1 MERIIAAEPQKFL
14 GGVSYDTPN
23 IFRAWVYARQRES
36 AGGTDIDRKTRYDDS
51 WGWGREVNMPKV
63 LKNTKQGRPRKRAV
77 RSSTAHLDRFIEEAT
92 VDCYN
97 ESEETI
103 GIFTMLEENLAVP
116 FTTTLLG
123 VEVTVERVD
132 LNDADEIVAVCRRG
146 RERLRV
152 PVIDLPLPEP
162 EPKGAEWIDAYR
174 RWARWK

>member
-1 MERIIAAEPQKFL
+1 
-14 GGVSYDTPN
+14 
-23 IFRAWVYARQRES
+23 
-36 AGGTDIDRKTRYDDS
+36 
-51 WGWGREVNMPKV
+51 MPTV
-63 LKNTKQGRPRKRAV
+63 PKNAKQGGPRKRAA
-77 RSSTAHLDRFIEEAT
+77 RSDTAHLDELIAEAT

-97 ESEETI
+97 ESEAIT

-146 RERLRV
+146 REKLRV

-162 EPKGAEWIDAYR
+162 KPKGAEWIDAYR